1 MTVKQRGLIVASTT
15 NNNRKHLIRNVLVQV
30 QPPSTVQTTTII
42 HLKSITYTY
51 DLGLHTGINAQ
62 KKRKEDI
69 KLFGIVY
76 TQHTAMLP
84 NANSNIIYYGNKIS
98 SRVKRHSINI

>member
-1 MTVKQRGLIVASTT
+1 M
-15 NNNRKHLIRNVLVQV
+15 QV
-30 QPPSTVQTTTII
+30 QPPSTVQLTTII

-51 DLGLHTGINAQ
+51 DLGLHTGIQAQ
-62 KKRKEDI
+62 KKRKEEDI

-76 TQHTAMLP
+76 TQHTAMLA
-84 NANSNIIYYGNKIS
+84 NAKSNIKYYANKIS